1 MNADV
6 PRTMDAMNAKLLAI
20 AAAKGEEAG
29 RKFVKDYGIGRNRNV
44 DRLILE
50 GIETQNPMLIQ
61 RLPWADF
68 GKNIPTARTIIVS
81 IGVDHDALDVEVVDD
96 LIWVFIQAFDT
107 ASRGV
112 ITKACGKEDLTNG
125 S

>member
-1 MNADV
+1 MNDDA
-6 PRTMDAMNAKLLAI
+6 PRTMDAMTDKLLAI

-29 RKFVKDYGIGRNRNV
+29 KQFVKDYDLGHNDKI
-44 DRLILE
+44 DSLMLE
-50 GIETQNPMLIQ
+50 AIETMNSIVIT

-96 LIWVFIQAFDT
+96 LIWVFIQAFDE
-107 ASRGV
+107 ASRSV
-112 ITKACGKEDLTNG
+112 IKAACRKEETV
-125 S
+125 